1 MNNNR
6 LISLGLV
13 AGSLA
18 ILLLGWFLG
27 VSPILDQAAAANSQR
42 DTAAASNV
50 ALEAR
55 TAALKDQFDNLSE
68 LEDELGPLSASVPFD
83 GDVSAFLDRINAL
96 GDQIGVSLDSLTV
109 GSAEVVTAGEAV
121 DPTAEAPATDAAPT
135 TEGTATEDPATPAE
149 PAPAD
154 TSTGLVSIPV
164 TVVVKGGYP
173 QTLAF
178 LGALQNDSRLF
189 LMKTV
194 GVNGLTDG
202 TPFTGTF
209 DGWIFALPATA
220 PAPAP

>member
-6 LISLGLV
+6 LISLGLI

-55 TAALKDQFDNLSE
+55 NAALKEQFANLSE

-109 GSAEVVTAGEAV
+109 GSAEVVTAGEDV
-121 DPTAEAPATDAAPT
+121 DPAAEAPATDAATPT
-135 TEGTATEDPATPAE
+135 DPATPAD
-149 PAPAD
+149 PAPTD

-194 GVNGLTDG
+194 GVVGLTDG

-209 DGWIFALPATA
+209 DGWIFAIPATA
-220 PAPAP
+220 PVPAP

>member
-6 LISLGLV
+6 LISLALI

-121 DPTAEAPATDAAPT
+121 DPAAEAPAIDAAPP
-135 TEGTATEDPATPAE
+135 TEDPATPAE

-164 TVVVKGGYP
+164 TVVVKGGYA

-194 GVNGLTDG
+194 AVNGLTDG

-220 PAPAP
+220 PVPAP

>member
-6 LISLGLV
+6 LISLALI
-13 AGSLA
+13 AGALA
-18 ILLLGWFLG
+18 ILVLGWFLG
-27 VSPILDQAAAANSQR
+27 VSPILDQAAAANAQR

-55 TAALKDQFDNLSE
+55 NAALKEQFANLAE

-83 GDVSAFLDRINAL
+83 GDVSAFLNRINAL

-109 GSAEVVTAGEAV
+109 GSAEVVTAGEVV
-121 DPTAEAPATDAAPT
+121 DPTAEAPATDAASPT
-135 TEGTATEDPATPAE
+135 TEDPATPAE

-194 GVNGLTDG
+194 AVNGLTDG
-202 TPFTGTF
+202 TPFTATF

-220 PAPAP
+220 PVPAP